1 MVSQGQID
9 PVESTLDFLYTSIYP
24 QQIPMTGKYVAD
36 SIGDAYKD
44 WKRGNPV
51 FLDAPTGTRKTTFIY
66 EQIIPYAIANE
77 QNVLLISNRIALS
90 LQQKKN
96 ILDIVRK
103 AAPIFIEDVPT
114 DLTTE
119 AIGEYTF
126 IGPVCVAT
134 YQGLYSLL
142 NTPNDDGQ
150 YPLEWYRKLR
160 YVVFDEI
167 HFLYSDALFNP
178 ICGHLLKK
186 LPAVFSSVIRIY
198 MTATPWEIRDEI
210 FIAEQNART
219 NRNSLHLTPIERK
232 ISEYSGYAPN
242 DYPISRKF
250 LYYHMDA
257 DYSSYRLHFFYDD
270 SDEDDEEFP
279 FFDPEKIQNMLC
291 HPLIREMKPLPA
303 ETNKWLIFVDK
314 KNLGKILVKQLKA
327 KAVSVAYVDAKKRT
341 PKDVWNHLIIKESV
355 NASVLVATSVIQN
368 GVNIHD
374 SNAHHIG
381 IFCTDRTSFIQ
392 ELGRK
397 RLDNGEIVNLW
408 VWVPHKTYFEK
419 LEKKMKWHLYIADVL
434 NGDNNRCSPKYADA
448 VKELWENP
456 SRVNYPA
463 LFYVNG
469 QGQFRANEYALE
481 VLKKQL
487 CFIQEFTHK
496 YNPLSFE
503 STVQEWLGIRQTQ
516 DVPEIPKTTLVEL
529 LKQNAGII
537 LSEEAFSPIRQAII
551 YNALKKTDSYIPP
564 KRRPKASA
572 VSLNPM
578 LTKLGLPYTVKKA
591 KKVWTITP
599 TTPPVIK

>member
-36 SIGDAYKD
+36 SIGDAYKE

-66 EQIIPYAIANE
+66 EKIIPHALTNG

-90 LQQKKN
+90 LQQKKT
-96 ILDIVRK
+96 ILEIIRK
-103 AAPIFIEDVPT
+103 VDPTSIEDVST

-119 AIGEYTF
+119 EIGEYSY

-142 NTPNDDGQ
+142 NTPDDDGQ

-210 FIAEQNART
+210 FIAEQNARS
-219 NRNSLHLTPIERK
+219 NKNSLHLTPIEWK

-257 DYSSYRLHFFYDD
+257 DYSSYRLHFFHDD
-270 SDEDDEEFP
+270 SDEDDEKSP
-279 FFDPEKIQNMLC
+279 SIDPEKIQNMLC
-291 HPLIREMKPLPA
+291 HPLIREMKPLPS

-314 KNLGKILVKQLKA
+314 KNLGKKLVKQLKA

-355 NASVLVATSVIQN
+355 DASVLIATSVIQN

-374 SNAHHIG
+374 PNAHHIG

-397 RLDNGEIVNLW
+397 RLDNGEIVDLW
-408 VWVPHKTYFEK
+408 IWVPHKKYFEK
-419 LEKKMKWHLYIADVL
+419 LEKKIKWHLHIANSL
-434 NGDNNRCSPKYADA
+434 NSDNTNLTPRYAKA
-448 VKELWENP
+448 VKELWENTAM
-456 SRVNYPA
+456 VNYPA
-463 LFYVNG
+463 LFYVNH

-503 STVQEWLGIRQTQ
+503 NTVEEWLGIKQTQ
-516 DVPEIPKTTLVEL
+516 NSQNTINITLEDMLVQNIGKSLTEDVFAPL
-529 LKQNAGII
+529 
-537 LSEEAFSPIRQAII
+537 RQAII
-551 YNALKKTDSYIPP
+551 YNGLKKTDIYIPP
-564 KRRPKASA
+564 KRRANASA
-572 VSLNPM
+572 VSLNPI
-578 LTKLGLPYTVKKA
+578 LEKLGLPYTVKKA
-591 KKVWTITP
+591 KKIWTINH
-599 TTPPVIK
+599 TTE